1 MNLFELFVK
10 VGVDDQ
16 ASGKLNNIADKV
28 GKGLATAAKVGTA
41 AIAAAATGI
50 AALTTESINSYAE
63 YEQLVG
69 GVETLFKDSADAVKK
84 YADEAYR
91 SAGLSA
97 NDYMSTVTSF
107 SASLL
112 QSLGRGAQT
121 DLEALKE
128 NLDEQYDLTKKNWD
142 DRIALA
148 KKMKKANVQ
157 ELADQRDAELKA
169 LKKTAEQK
177 LAQAEAANNRSVV
190 TAETRNEAARLANQ
204 TIIDMADNVAKMGVS
219 MESVQDAYRGFSKET
234 FNMLDNLALGYKGST
249 EEAKRLVKDAAA
261 MTDIQE
267 ELGITI
273 DANSLSFDNFV
284 QAIHVVQTSLGI
296 AGTTAK
302 EAGTTIEG
310 SITSMKAA
318 WTNLLTGFGNSEADL
333 SQLVDNLVTSLVGDG
348 TDTNLGVL
356 GNVLPAVERI
366 LGGISEVLRD
376 GLPKIAS
383 ELPSIIQEVLPTLL
397 EAASGLIQ
405 SVASMLPS
413 FLSALTDD
421 ILPVLLANLIAA
433 FDSVIAVLP
442 SVLESLIG
450 GVSSLFPIVLSAA
463 VKLVESIAKVLPKLL
478 KELDI
483 KTLVLSIAD
492 SLEENLP
499 VLVEVLL
506 TLLTAIIEVLPELT
520 LMLSESA
527 GELAASIW
535 SAVIKSIPAL
545 LVGLK
550 DVIFEL
556 GKQLPKLLAQG
567 LLLGNP
573 LGMLF
578 VGASALIKRLFGVDL
593 YGTVKDAIKELWEKL
608 IDFLKDFP
616 PNFKDIGKN
625 IVEGLWEGIK
635 GSWTWIEEKVDGAFG
650 GLVKN
655 VKDVLGIK
663 SPSRVFRDQIGKQMA
678 YGLGIGWE
686 DAFGDV
692 DKDIRDSLNYS
703 DASFG
708 FGAYGS
714 YSRGSVGGSVTTF
727 GTVNINIEG
736 YNAQDDD
743 ELAEMIAEKLQVMT
757 ERKGAVFA

>member
-1 MNLFELFVK
+1 M
-10 VGVDDQ
+10 
-16 ASGKLNNIADKV
+16 
-28 GKGLATAAKVGTA
+28 
-41 AIAAAATGI
+41 
-50 AALTTESINSYAE
+50 
-63 YEQLVG
+63 
-69 GVETLFKDSADAVKK
+69 
-84 YADEAYR
+84 
-91 SAGLSA
+91 
-97 NDYMSTVTSF
+97 
-107 SASLL
+107 
-112 QSLGRGAQT
+112 
-121 DLEALKE
+121 
-128 NLDEQYDLTKKNWD
+128 
-142 DRIALA
+142 
-148 KKMKKANVQ
+148 
-157 ELADQRDAELKA
+157 
-169 LKKTAEQK
+169 
-177 LAQAEAANNRSVV
+177 
-190 TAETRNEAARLANQ
+190 
-204 TIIDMADNVAKMGVS
+204 
-219 MESVQDAYRGFSKET
+219 
-234 FNMLDNLALGYKGST
+234 
-249 EEAKRLVKDAAA
+249 KRLIKDAAA
-261 MTDIQE
+261 LDSSIDANSMSFDNIVRAINVVQT
-267 ELGITI
+267 ELGIT
-273 DANSLSFDNFV
+273 
-284 QAIHVVQTSLGI
+284 
-296 AGTTAK
+296 GTTAR

-310 SITSMKAA
+310 SISAMKAA

-397 EAASGLIQ
+397 KAASGLIQ

-413 FLSALTDD
+413 FLSTLTND

-520 LMLSESA
+520 LMLSESV

-578 VGASALIKRLFGVDL
+578 VGASALIRRLFGVDL
-593 YGTVKDAIKELWEKL
+593 YGTVKDAVKELWEKL

-616 PNFKDIGKN
+616 SNFKDIGKN

-678 YGLGIGWE
+678 YGLGVGWD

-727 GTVNINIEG
+727 GTVNINIDG
-736 YNAQDDD
+736 ANVQDEE
-743 ELAEMIAEKLQVMT
+743 ELAEIIAERLQSMT
-757 ERKGAVFA
+757 ERRGAVFA